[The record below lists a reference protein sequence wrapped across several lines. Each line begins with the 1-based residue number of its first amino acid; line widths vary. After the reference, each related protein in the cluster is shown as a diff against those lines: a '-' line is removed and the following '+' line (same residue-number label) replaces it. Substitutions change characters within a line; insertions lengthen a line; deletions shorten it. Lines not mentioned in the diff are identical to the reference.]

1 GLGQANPRALHA
13 GHQRLEGGSDDVRID
28 TDAEQRALADAHFQI
43 GDRLGPG
50 PGADR
55 MLVVIEHPDR
65 LATSARQSVD
75 EGIDRSVALSVDPAG
90 RTGAEYLGA
99 DRDATACGR
108 VGIDLV
114 ADRLIIETILVPED
128 C

>member
-1 GLGQANPRALHA
+1 
-13 GHQRLEGGSDDVRID
+13 
-28 TDAEQRALADAHFQI
+28 
-43 GDRLGPG
+43 
-50 PGADR
+50 
-55 MLVVIEHPDR
+55 
-65 LATSARQSVD
+65 

-128 C
+128 CPDVGRRLLLAGAVHHALHGLAEFDLQSARQLESVFGFEQIGDATFARLAVHADDRFVAA